1 MFAIEARDLVKVY
14 SGNVVALNSVDLR
27 VEERASRAI
36 LGPNGAGK
44 TSLFIRIINTQI
56 KPTSGS
62 AKVF

>member
-14 SGNVVALNSVDLR
+14 SGNVGALNNVDLR
-27 VEERASRAI
+27 VEKGALHVI

-44 TSLFIRIINTQI
+44 TALFRIINTQI

>member
-14 SGNVVALNSVDLR
+14 SGNVGALNSVDLR
-27 VEERASRAI
+27 VEKGALHVI

-44 TSLFIRIINTQI
+44 TSLFRIINTQI

>member
-14 SGNVVALNSVDLR
+14 SGNVGALNSVDLR
-27 VEERASRAI
+27 VEKGALHVI
-36 LGPNGAGK
+36 LGFNGAGK
-44 TSLFIRIINTQI
+44 TALFRIINTQI

>member
-14 SGNVVALNSVDLR
+14 SGNVGALNSVDLR
-27 VEERASRAI
+27 VEKGALHVI

-44 TSLFIRIINTQI
+44 TSLLRIINTQI
-56 KPTSGS
+56 NPTSGL